1 MHGVRARVSENHP
14 RGCCVRAGESSTR
27 CWGPETKSGIQAA
40 VITHIESRIISDSE
54 WVIWKSFTNGMQRP
68 LMEFMCVSVV
78 HLVCFSCG
86 SLRNKTDFFLRPHNP
101 LRYGFIF

>member
-54 WVIWKSFTNGMQRP
+54 WVIWKSFTRDAASSDGVYV
-68 LMEFMCVSVV
+68 CV
-78 HLVCFSCG
+78 CG
-86 SLRNKTDFFLRPHNP
+86 SPGVLL
-101 LRYGFIF
+101 LWES